1 MPTDKHRDDLYKLM
15 VLFLPTEEIIMKQFI
30 FSILCFAVFQSY
42 GQADSSLHGSVTV
55 IKDYRID
62 ILGKKMAE
70 YNESIVA
77 GVRNAK
83 GYRLMLLSTSDRNTA
98 MQLRSVLLQQYP
110 DQKVYMTF
118 QSPYI
123 KLKFGNFLDRA
134 DAEKFRKQITSQ
146 NLVNGNIYILP
157 EMIEVKPEKLLDPE
171 L

>member
-1 MPTDKHRDDLYKLM
+1 
-15 VLFLPTEEIIMKQFI
+15 MKQLI
-30 FSILCFAVFQSY
+30 FSFLCFSTFQSF
-42 GQADSSLHGSVTV
+42 GQADSSIVGTVIV

-62 ILGKKMAE
+62 ILGRKMAD
-70 YNESIVA
+70 YNGSIVA

-83 GYRLMLLSTSDRNTA
+83 GYRLMLLSTSDRNAA
-98 MQLRSVLLQQYP
+98 MQLRSILLQQYP

-123 KLKFGNFLDRA
+123 KLKFGNFLERA
-134 DAEKFRKQITSQ
+134 DAEKFRKQIASQ

-157 EMIEVKPEKLLDPE
+157 GMIEVKPEKLQDPD

>member
-1 MPTDKHRDDLYKLM
+1 M
-15 VLFLPTEEIIMKQFI
+15 VLFLPTEEIIMKQLI
-30 FSILCFAVFQSY
+30 FSVLCFATFQSY
-42 GQADSSLHGSVTV
+42 AQVDSTTHGTVTV

-62 ILGKKMAE
+62 VLFKKMAE

-83 GYRLMLLSTSDRNTA
+83 GYRLMLLSTNDRNAA

-123 KLKFGNFLDRA
+123 KLKFGNFLERS
-134 DAEKFRKQITSQ
+134 DAEKFRKQLTSQ
-146 NLVNGNIYILP
+146 KLVNGNIYILP
-157 EMIEVKPEKLLDPE
+157 EMIEVKPEKLQDPE